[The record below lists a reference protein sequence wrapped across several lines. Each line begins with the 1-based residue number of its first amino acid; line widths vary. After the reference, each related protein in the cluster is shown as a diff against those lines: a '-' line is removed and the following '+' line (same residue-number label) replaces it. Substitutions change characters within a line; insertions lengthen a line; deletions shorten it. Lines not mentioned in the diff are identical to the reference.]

1 MAVSRITPDGWLQT
15 TQATRSLVTPAG
27 WINETAAGG
36 VAEPEPEQQPEPV
49 AVSGWGG
56 IVSRWPQS
64 RRRTREEIDD
74 ERRRLGILPPKV
86 AEVVIEV
93 ASEAAQQPAVSDSD
107 VRDDLHRR
115 LTEVHALYRTEY
127 LTALYAEIEYQRLL
141 QQAHEEEEESVAV
154 LLMALVA

>member
-1 MAVSRITPDGWLQT
+1 MALSRV
-15 TQATRSLVTPAG
+15 TRAG
-27 WINETAAGG
+27 WIQTTPATLSRVSAAGWTQETAAGG
-36 VAEPEPEQQPEPV
+36 GSEPEPEQQPEPV

-86 AEVVIEV
+86 AEVVLEV

-107 VRDDLHRR
+107 VRDDLQRR

-141 QQAHEEEEESVAV
+141 QQAYEEEEESVAV